1 MKLIKPLF
9 ILIAIV
15 FVLLAFVQFF
25 IFLTPEVSGQEEQY
39 NPEYHLDLTLSYE
52 FGEVA
57 PMVERLLEEQSVTG
71 SNPVLSTMTATVV
84 ETNCGWCLRNLNP
97 SKCLIFCGNI
107 IID

>member
-71 SNPVLSTMTATVV
+71 SNPVLSTMTATVLDSP
-84 ETNCGWCLRNLNP
+84 CRYCLRNYNP
-97 SKCLIFCGNI
+97 SKCLTVCDI
-107 IID
+107 IIN